1 MEIDSSS
8 LLNEGI
14 ELIHPDFK
22 RERIHFALFDFD
34 GTISLIREGWQRIMI
49 PMMVDILERT
59 SNHNDCT
66 GIEQVVIE
74 FVTRLTGKQTIY
86 QMMRL
91 CEEISLRGGESD
103 DPLVYKNIYNER
115 LNKHIHQRLS
125 DLQSGR
131 IDPGNMMVPGALEW
145 LQTLQRRGVEC
156 YLASGTDDRYVQ
168 AEARL
173 LGLTPY
179 FQGIYGALEDL
190 DKYSKKMVID
200 KILTENELTGPE
212 FVVFGDGFVEIEES
226 KAVGG
231 IAVGVASNERTRRGV
246 DEWKRERLT
255 FAGADLIIPDFSCFQ
270 MLETL
275 LFDIPPNNLIRQDNF
290 YF

>member
-275 LFDIPPNNLIRQDNF
+275 LFDSPAENPIRQDN
-290 YF
+290 